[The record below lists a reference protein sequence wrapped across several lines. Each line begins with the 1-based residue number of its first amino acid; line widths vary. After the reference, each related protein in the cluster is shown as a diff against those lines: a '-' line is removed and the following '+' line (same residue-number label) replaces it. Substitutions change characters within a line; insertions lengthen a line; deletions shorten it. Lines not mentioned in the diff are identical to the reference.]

1 VTISKSDLL
10 THTFTK
16 KFFGYRPVEVDA
28 TLREAA
34 ETLGRLAG
42 ERAELL
48 RRLAEME
55 RDLRE
60 YREREATLRDTLMA
74 TQTIVGD
81 MKEKAR
87 SEAAA
92 LVDEARK
99 RSDAL
104 VGEARGRVAAEHAR
118 LDALARQRE
127 RFEQQMRDLLLAHAR
142 LLNASDEMRDGE
154 AAPSPLEGAKALDAS
169 RSLEGT
175 GGDFVFGEE
184 TA

>member
-1 VTISKSDLL
+1 MTISKSDLL
-10 THTFTK
+10 THTFSK
-16 KFFGYRPVEVDA
+16 KLFGYRPAEVEA

-34 ETLGRLAG
+34 ETLDRLAG

-48 RRLAEME
+48 RRVAEME

-60 YREREATLRDTLMA
+60 FKDREATLRDTLMT

-87 SEAAA
+87 TEAVA
-92 LVDEARK
+92 LVDDARRQAGTLLEEAR
-99 RSDAL
+99 R
-104 VGEARGRVAAEHAR
+104 RVAVENAR
-118 LDALARQRE
+118 LEALYRQRE
-127 RFEQQMRDLLLAHAR
+127 RFEQQMRDLLLTHAR
-142 LLNASDEMRDGE
+142 LLNAPDEGREREVLDTARVLAGE
-154 AAPSPLEGAKALDAS
+154 QGKDTA
-169 RSLEGT
+169 

>member
-10 THTFTK
+10 THTFSK
-16 KFFGYRPVEVDA
+16 KLFGYRPAEVEA

-34 ETLGRLAG
+34 ETLDRLAG

-48 RRLAEME
+48 RRVAEME

-60 YREREATLRDTLMA
+60 FKDREATLRDTLMT

-87 SEAAA
+87 TEAVA
-92 LVDEARK
+92 LVDEAR
-99 RSDAL
+99 RQAGTL
-104 VGEARGRVAAEHAR
+104 LEEARRRVVVENAR
-118 LDALARQRE
+118 LEALYRQRE

-142 LLNASDEMRDGE
+142 LLNAPDDGRGRD
-154 AAPSPLEGAKALDAS
+154 ALDQS
-169 RSLEGT
+169 RALAGEQGGDAA
-175 GGDFVFGEE
+175 GGDFPFGEE
-184 TA
+184 PA

>member
-1 VTISKSDLL
+1 MTISKSDLL

-16 KFFGYRPVEVDA
+16 KLFGYRPAEVDA
-28 TLREAA
+28 TLRDAA

-48 RRLAEME
+48 RRLSEME

-60 YREREATLRDTLMA
+60 YKEREATLRDTLMT

-87 SEAAA
+87 VEALA
-92 LVDEARK
+92 LVDEARLQAG
-99 RSDAL
+99 DL
-104 VGEARGRVAAEHAR
+104 LDEARRRVAGEQAR
-118 LDALARQRE
+118 LEALARQRE

-142 LLNASDEMRDGE
+142 LLNAPDGIRDGD
-154 AAPSPLEGAKALDAS
+154 AAGQALDAA
-169 RSLEGT
+169 RALDAP

>member
-1 VTISKSDLL
+1 MAISKSDLL
-10 THTFTK
+10 THTFSK
-16 KFFGYRPVEVDA
+16 KIFGYRPSEVDA

-34 ETLGRLAG
+34 ETLGRLSE
-42 ERAELL
+42 ERAELQ
-48 RRLAEME
+48 RRLGETE

-60 YREREATLRDTLMA
+60 YKQREATLRDTLMT

-87 SEAAA
+87 MEARE
-92 LVDEARK
+92 LVDGARRQAEAMFEEARN
-99 RSDAL
+99 RLA
-104 VGEARGRVAAEHAR
+104 GERAR

-142 LLNASDEMRDGE
+142 LLNFSDESREIDE
-154 AAPSPLEGAKALDAS
+154 SAVRALADTESGQDA
-169 RSLEGT
+169 